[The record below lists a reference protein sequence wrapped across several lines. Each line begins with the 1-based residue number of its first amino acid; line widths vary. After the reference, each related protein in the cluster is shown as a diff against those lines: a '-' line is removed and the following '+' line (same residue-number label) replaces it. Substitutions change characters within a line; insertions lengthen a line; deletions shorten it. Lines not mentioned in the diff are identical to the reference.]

1 MAASTS
7 PLNAAVMRYNAADR
21 ECFPAVLFAGPLW
34 FQIADFNQLD
44 DSEKGVVDQ
53 LLHVKF

>member
-7 PLNAAVMRYNAADR
+7 PLNAAVMRYNAVGR
-21 ECFPAVLFAGPLW
+21 EGFSAVLFAGPLG
-34 FQIADFNQLD
+34 FQIAGFNQLD

-53 LLHVKF
+53 LLHVQF